1 MGRNYARTFWV
12 PEKLQ
17 RRGPARCEQSHGCG
31 NILPPGAHNRD
42 TGGIPARQERPQAQ
56 EQGFWAASIAVPSGT
71 RHRSGRRSKLIN
83 SRSKRPPGDQIMTA
97 HSDLKLYI
105 DGEWIGAGQRRVH
118 RVINP
123 ATGGTLG
130 ELPLVD
136 AADLDRALQAADR
149 AFRQW
154 RRSTTEERARVLKGA
169 AQLIRQRVDHI
180 ARIATL
186 EEGKTLAETRAE
198 ALVTANLFEFYGE
211 ECRRTYGRV
220 LVRPTGT
227 RSVVVKEPV
236 GPVAAFAPW
245 NFPIGNP
252 GRKLGAPVAAGCSV
266 ILKPA
271 EEAPGSAIE
280 VVRALVDAGLPAGVV
295 QLVFGVPDEVSRHLL
310 ASPIIRK
317 LSFTGS
323 TTVGKHLLTLA
334 AATVKRTTM
343 ELGGH
348 APVIVFDDADLGRTV
363 ELLGAAKCRNAGQVC
378 VSPTRFYVQQGIY
391 DRFVAAFGERLRKV
405 NVGDGLLD
413 TSQMGPL
420 ANPRRPAAME
430 QFIADAIACGARLYT
445 GGERHGREGFFW
457 KPTVLCD
464 VPASARIMSE
474 EPFGPVAV
482 LTPFAT
488 FDEAVEQANRLPYG
502 LAAYAFTESAKRAL
516 LIGDA
521 IEAGM
526 VGINTVGMAAADS
539 PFGGVK
545 ESGHGA
551 EDGPEG
557 LDACLVTKA
566 IHQA

>member
-1 MGRNYARTFWV
+1 
-12 PEKLQ
+12 
-17 RRGPARCEQSHGCG
+17 
-31 NILPPGAHNRD
+31 
-42 TGGIPARQERPQAQ
+42 
-56 EQGFWAASIAVPSGT
+56 
-71 RHRSGRRSKLIN
+71 
-83 SRSKRPPGDQIMTA
+83 MTPY
-97 HSDLKLYI
+97 SDLKLHI
-105 DGEWIGAGQRRVH
+105 DGEWLGAGQRRVH
-118 RVINP
+118 RVVNP
-123 ATGGTLG
+123 ATGATLG

-136 AADLDRALQAADR
+136 TVDLDRALQAADR
-149 AFRQW
+149 GFRQW
-154 RRSTTEERARVLKGA
+154 KRSTSDERARVLKVA
-169 AQLIRQRVDHI
+169 AELIRQRVDHI
-180 ARIATL
+180 ARVATM
-186 EEGKTLAETRAE
+186 EEGKTLAETRIE
-198 ALVTANLFEFYGE
+198 AMATANLFEFYAE

-227 RSVVVKEPV
+227 RSLVVKEPV

-245 NFPIGNP
+245 NFPIHNP

-271 EEAPGSAIE
+271 EEAPASAIE

-323 TTVGKHLLTLA
+323 TVVGKHLLTLA

-348 APVIVFDDADLGRTV
+348 APVIVFDDADLDRAV
-363 ELLGAAKCRNAGQVC
+363 ELLGTAKFRNAGQVC
-378 VSPTRFYVQQGIY
+378 VSPTRFYVQEGIY
-391 DRFVAAFGERLRKV
+391 DRFVAAFTERSRKV
-405 NVGDGLLD
+405 NVGDGLLE
-413 TSQMGPL
+413 SSHMGPM
-420 ANPRRPAAME
+420 ANPRRPVAIE
-430 QFIADAIACGARLYT
+430 KIIGDAIACGAKLHL
-445 GGERHGREGFFW
+445 GGERHGKEGFFW
-457 KPTVLCD
+457 QPTVISN
-464 VPASARIMSE
+464 VPIHARIMNE

-482 LTPFAT
+482 IAPFAT

-502 LAAYAFTESAKRAL
+502 LAAYAFTESAKRAM

-526 VGINTVGMAAADS
+526 VGINAVTMAAADS

-545 ESGHGA
+545 ESGHGS

-557 LDACLVTKA
+557 LHACLVTKV